1 MILEI
6 DENMMFGVMMA
17 ALVRRLKGRG
27 WSKENAERI
36 ASKAIEKAKK
46 RMAPMMDG
54 LSEELGAAYAGG
66 ASEVTL
72 RLLVTSA
79 YAVAGVDVADDLTR
93 TSIAERN

>member
-36 ASKAIEKAKK
+36 ASKAIEKAKS
-46 RMAPMMDG
+46 
-54 LSEELGAAYAGG
+54 L
-66 ASEVTL
+66 
-72 RLLVTSA
+72 
-79 YAVAGVDVADDLTR
+79 
-93 TSIAERN
+93 

>member
-6 DENMMFGVMMA
+6 DENAMCSVMMA
-17 ALVRRLKGRG
+17 TLVRRLKDRG

-46 RMAPMMDG
+46 RAIPMMAA
-54 LSEELGAAYAGG
+54 LSDELGAAYENG
-66 ASEVTL
+66 ADENTL
-72 RLLVTSA
+72 RVLVTSA

>member
-6 DENMMFGVMMA
+6 DENQMRGVMMA
-17 ALVRRLKGRG
+17 ALVRRLKDRG

-36 ASKAIEKAKK
+36 ANKAIEKATK
-46 RMAPMMDG
+46 RATPMMAA
-54 LSEELGAAYAGG
+54 LSEELSAAYAAG
-66 ASEVTL
+66 ASEMTL
-72 RLLVTSA
+72 RLLVTAA